1 MSFATAIY
9 AEMCSMFYERVN
21 SHEATVN
28 LDMAISALEDT
39 RKKLSLKYHPDKSAD
54 EDADEKFKC
63 IAPAKKQLEKTIKR
77 DYNEEKLQEKLQI
90 KREKEEAKRRQNETQ
105 ARRRN
110 LAMQSANGLQF
121 NAQQLRPTSFE
132 TVTEPCP
139 PATEKEVSAPATG
152 AAEQEDVATIPD
164 TSLPPNTAAL
174 DIFNGIVCDLN
185 NGTLKVPMNGHKE
198 YSPDT
203 LLRNIGPIRR
213 LLKNDF
219 NDIPV
224 PSSETDLVHIL
235 DNVATRTDIPKT
247 EDAQLNKLPTAAKW
261 FLKVLRSNMGDD
273 FSVAPCDTAVSPPV
287 EETIESD
294 ATPMSSLQ
302 EDAPDTPP
310 VQEDATPLP
319 DAPPQPATET
329 KRPSRKNRKATMEV
343 TRPQKKQ
350 KSSDTETAPNDNAF
364 FDAMWERVLP
374 KLMAKK
380 KSVADYVNMAKR
392 CTNGEETTFPPV
404 QTVDE
409 LLNACLKFKGN
420 TFDDITS
427 RSQRNRIKKVIIA
440 VTDYVERVGFDAA
453 RDYLFQNGAETAHPV
468 SCA

>member
-1 MSFATAIY
+1 
-9 AEMCSMFYERVN
+9 MFYERVN

-28 LDMAISALEDT
+28 LDMAICALEDT
-39 RKKLSLKYHPDKSAD
+39 RKKLLLKYHPDKSAE
-54 EDADEKFKC
+54 EDAGEKFKC
-63 IAPAKKQLEKTIKR
+63 IAPAKKQLEKTVKR
-77 DYNEEKLQEKLQI
+77 EYSEEKLQI

-105 ARRRN
+105 ARRQN
-110 LAMQSANGLQF
+110 LAMQSANGLRF
-121 NAQQLRPTSFE
+121 NAQQLPPTSFE

-152 AAEQEDVATIPD
+152 AAEQEDVATIPN

-174 DIFNGIVCDLN
+174 DIFNGIIHDLK
-185 NGTLKVPMNGHKE
+185 NGTLKVPMNGDKE
-198 YSPDT
+198 YAHDT
-203 LLRNIGPIRR
+203 FKRNIKPIRN
-213 LLKNDF
+213 LLKNEF

-247 EDAQLNKLPTAAKW
+247 DDAQLNKLPTAAKW
-261 FLKVLRSNMGDD
+261 FLKVMRSNVGDD
-273 FSVAPCDTAVSPPV
+273 SPVALCDTTVSPPV
-287 EETIESD
+287 EKTIESD
-294 ATPMSSLQ
+294 AP
-302 EDAPDTPP
+302 DAPP
-310 VQEDATPLP
+310 VQEDAS
-319 DAPPQPATET
+319 PQPVAPET
-329 KRPSRKNRKATMEV
+329 KRPSRKNRKATMDV

-453 RDYLFQNGAETAHPV
+453 RDYFLQNGAETAHPV